1 MYAAEHARNTPDKP
15 AVIMA
20 ESGEVITY
28 ADYEA
33 RANQAAQL
41 LRGLGLKALDHIA
54 ILMYNTSTNIICKG
68 AAERTGLRYVC
79 VNSHLKVDEV
89 AYIINDSESRVVI
102 IGAELLEMAR
112 DLPAMCP
119 DVERW
124 IISAAGDLE
133 APFESYE
140 ELIAPYPTDPID
152 DERLGVA
159 LLYSSGTT
167 GRPKGI
173 ERPLPDGHPQDTL
186 PVYAFVDMIFR
197 LTADMTYLST
207 APLYHSAPHGAL
219 SGAIRLGATSVV
231 MERFDPEQFLALVEK
246 YQITTTQ
253 VVPTM
258 LARIMRLPEDVLSSY
273 DVSTLKTIVH
283 GAAPCPAQLKSAVI
297 DRWGPVMYEYY
308 GATEGHGLT
317 MSDSEEWLARPGTV
331 GKTVLGELVI
341 RDDEGNDCPPGK
353 EGVIWFRGATNFY
366 YKGDPERT
374 AAATDEDGTMAT
386 VEDVGYVDEDGYL
399 YLTDRKT
406 HMIISGGVNIY
417 PQEVEDLILSH
428 PEILDAAV
436 IGVPDE
442 DLGEQ
447 VKAVVIRTESDK
459 SDVDLERELIDYC
472 VLRAADFKCPRT
484 VDFVESL
491 PRTPTGKLLKKALR
505 ATYWPA
511 K

>member
-1 MYAAEHARNTPDKP
+1 MYAAEHARTNPDKP
-15 AVIMA
+15 AIIMA
-20 ESGEVITY
+20 GSGEVITY

-41 LRGLGLKALDHIA
+41 LRGLGLKPLDHIA
-54 ILMYNTSTNIICKG
+54 LVMYNTPTYITCKG
-68 AAERTGLRYVC
+68 AAERAGLRYVC
-79 VNSHLKVDEV
+79 VNSHLKVDEI
-89 AYIINDSESRVVI
+89 AYIINDSESRVAF
-102 IGAELLEMAR
+102 IGSELLEIAR
-112 DLPAMCP
+112 ELPAACP
-119 DVERW
+119 NVERW
-124 IISAAGDLE
+124 IISEAGDLE
-133 APFESYE
+133 APFESFE
-140 ELIAPYPTDPID
+140 ELIAPYPKEPIE

-173 ERPLPDGHPQDTL
+173 ARPLPEGHPRDTL
-186 PVYAFVDMIFR
+186 PVYAFTDMIFR
-197 LTADMTYLST
+197 LTADMTYLSS
-207 APLYHSAPHGAL
+207 APLYHSAPHSAL
-219 SGAIRLGATSVV
+219 SGAIRLGVTSVV

-246 YQITTTQ
+246 YKITTTQ

-258 LARIMRLPEDVLSSY
+258 LARIMRLPEEVLSSY
-273 DVSTLKTIVH
+273 DVSTLKTVVH
-283 GAAPCPAQLKSAVI
+283 GAAPCPPQLKQAII

-308 GATEGHGLT
+308 GATEGHGFT

-331 GKTVLGELVI
+331 GKAVLGELVI
-341 RDDEGNDCPPGK
+341 RDEDGNDCPPGK

-374 AAATDEDGTMAT
+374 AEATDEDGAMAT
-386 VEDVGYVDEDGYL
+386 VEDVGYLDEDGYL

-436 IGVPDE
+436 IGVPDD

-447 VKAVVIRTESDK
+447 VKAVVIRTASDK
-459 SDVDLERELIDYC
+459 SDADLERELIDYC
-472 VLRAADFKCPRT
+472 IERAARFKCPRT
-484 VDFVESL
+484 VEFVAEL
-491 PRTPTGKLLKKALR
+491 PRTPAGKLQKKALR

>member
-1 MYAAEHARNTPDKP
+1 MYAAEHARTTPDKP
-15 AVIMA
+15 AIIMA
-20 ESGEVITY
+20 GSGEVITY

-41 LRGLGLKALDHIA
+41 LRGLDLKPLDQIALFMH
-54 ILMYNTSTNIICKG
+54 NTSSYITCKG

-102 IGAELLEMAR
+102 AGAELLGVAR

-119 DVERW
+119 NVERW
-124 IISAAGDLE
+124 ILSEAGDLE
-133 APFESYE
+133 APFESFE
-140 ELIAPYPTDPID
+140 ELLSAYPQKPID

-159 LLYSSGTT
+159 MLYSSGTT

-173 ERPLPDGHPQDTL
+173 SRPLPEGHPRDTL
-186 PVYAFVDMIFR
+186 PVYAFTDMIFR

-207 APLYHSAPHGAL
+207 APLYHSAPHSAL
-219 SGAIRLGATSVV
+219 SGAIRLGVTSVV
-231 MERFDPEQFLALVEK
+231 MERFDPEQFLVLVEK
-246 YQITTTQ
+246 YKITTTQ

-258 LARIMRLPEDVLSSY
+258 LSRIMRLPEEVLAAY
-273 DVSTLKTIVH
+273 DVSTLKTVVH
-283 GAAPCPAQLKSAVI
+283 GAAPCPPQLKQAII

-308 GATEGHGLT
+308 GATEGHGFC

-331 GKTVLGELVI
+331 GKAVLGELVI
-341 RDDEGNDCPPGK
+341 RDENGNDCPPGK

-366 YKGDPERT
+366 YKGDEERT
-374 AAATDEDGTMAT
+374 AAATDENGTMAT
-386 VEDVGYVDEDGYL
+386 VEDVGYLDEDGYL

-436 IGVPDE
+436 IGVPDQ

-447 VKAVVIRTESDK
+447 VKAVVIRTASEK
-459 SDVDLERELIDYC
+459 SDADLEHELIDYC
-472 VLRAADFKCPRT
+472 IQRAARFKCPRT
-484 VDFVESL
+484 VEFVSDL
-491 PRTPTGKLLKKALR
+491 PRTPAGKLQKKALR

-511 K
+511 N